1 MKFEND
7 EINKVFK
14 GEAKDPGDGIKRHPM
29 RLKRGY
35 VTNDPAWPKDPMT
48 GYPQKMLAGEE
59 VMLPIEEARRLMKL
73 GVAERADEI
82 EL

>member
-1 MKFEND
+1 MKFED
-7 EINKVFK
+7 EEIKKVFK

-35 VTNDPAWPKDPMT
+35 VTADPAREKDSMT
-48 GYPQKMLAGEE
+48 GYPLKMQAGEE
-59 VMLPIEEARRLMKL
+59 VMLPIEEARRLMKM